1 MSVAATAAPGGTTR
15 GWRLKPGQLR
25 RLVTYVIL
33 SVVCLIWIYPF
44 LWMMSASVKSNNEIF
59 AGLGLIPSE
68 WHWQNFA
75 YAWEEADIGGYFM
88 NTVAVSFGG
97 VLIVLVTTSMMGYV
111 LGRYSFPGKRLVI
124 GLLGLL
130 VFLPQGYTIIPIFDL
145 INKLHLSGSLLGI
158 ILAESGSAHIIMIL
172 LFAGYFRQL
181 PKELEESALVDGAG
195 FLRIFLRIFLPLSKP
210 VVATTI
216 ILQFIASWNDFLI
229 PLVLTLSQPSLRTL
243 AVGVYSFQGENLTDW
258 SSMAAASTIS
268 IMPVVIVFLLLQ
280 RYFIEGVAGAVKQ

>member
-268 IMPVVIVFLLLQ
+268 IMPVAIVFLLLQ

>member
-1 MSVAATAAPGGTTR
+1 MSATTLEFAAQRRPGR
-15 GWRLKPGQLR
+15 RLPPGQIR
-25 RLVTYVIL
+25 RFVTYVIL
-33 SVVCLIWIYPF
+33 TAICVVWIYPF
-44 LWMMSASVKSNNEIF
+44 LWMMSAAVKSNVEIF
-59 AGLGLIPSE
+59 GGLGLIPRQ
-68 WHWQNFA
+68 WHWENFA
-75 YAWEEADIGGYFM
+75 YAWEGADIGGYFI
-88 NTVAVSFGG
+88 NTVIVSFGG
-97 VLIVLVTTSMMGYV
+97 VLIVLVTTSMMGYA

-145 INKLHLSGSLLGI
+145 INKLHLSGNLLGI

-181 PKELEESALVDGAG
+181 PHELEESAVMDGAG

-210 VVATTI
+210 VIATSI

-258 SSMAAASTIS
+258 ADMAAASTIS
-268 IMPVVIVFLLLQ
+268 IIPVVVVFLFLQ

>member
-1 MSVAATAAPGGTTR
+1 MTTASLSRALPATAR
-15 GWRLKPGQLR
+15 WRLPSGQLR

-33 SVVCLIWIYPF
+33 TIVCAVWIYPF
-44 LWMMSASVKSNNEIF
+44 LWMMSAAVKSNVEIF
-59 AGLGLIPSE
+59 AGLGLIPSQ
-68 WHWQNFA
+68 WHWENFA
-75 YAWEEADIGGYFM
+75 YAWEGADIGGYFM
-88 NTVAVSFGG
+88 NTVVVSFGG
-97 VLIVLVTTSMMGYV
+97 VIIVLVTTSMMGYV
-111 LGRYSFPGKRLVI
+111 LGRYSFPGKSLAI

-145 INKLHLSGSLLGI
+145 INKLHLSGNLLGI

-181 PKELEESALVDGAG
+181 PHELEESALVDGAG
-195 FLRIFLRIFLPLSKP
+195 FVRIFLRIMLPLSKP
-210 VVATTI
+210 VIATTI

-229 PLVLTLSQPSLRTL
+229 PLVLTLSQPTLRTL

-258 SSMAAASTIS
+258 ASMAAASTIS
-268 IMPVVIVFLLLQ
+268 IMPVVIVFLFLQ